1 MNGGGDKN
9 GGVPILG
16 GGAAESLFSFEG
28 GVELEGAWPL
38 WPKNLHIR
46 ECAANGVRDNELYLH
61 MYEGGRGG
69 RVRAATARVEPN

>member
-1 MNGGGDKN
+1 MGGGQKW
-9 GGVPILG
+9 GGPYFG
-16 GGAAESLFSFEG
+16 GEAAESLFSFEG